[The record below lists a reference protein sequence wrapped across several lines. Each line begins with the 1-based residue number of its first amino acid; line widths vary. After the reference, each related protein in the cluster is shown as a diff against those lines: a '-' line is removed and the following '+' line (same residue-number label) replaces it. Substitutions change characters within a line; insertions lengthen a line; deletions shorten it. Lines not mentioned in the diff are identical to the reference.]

1 MGKTRFVLDSKGVRE
16 LMKSQEMQSMLAKK
30 AKEIA
35 DRCGDGYESDIYVGK
50 NRANASISAATKK
63 ARKDNLDNNTLL
75 KAALKG

>member
-1 MGKTRFVLDSKGVRE
+1 MGNTRFVLDSKGVRE
-16 LMKSQEMQSMLAKK
+16 LMKSQEMQSLLVKK

-35 DRCGDGYESDIYVGK
+35 DRCGDGYETDSYVGK